1 MENIKLLYFD
11 TETTGVDPIINDII
25 QISGIVEIND
35 VVKEEFNFK
44 VKPHSFEN
52 ISQQALDVN
61 GITIEELKTYPE
73 PKIVLNKLIAIFDK
87 YIFKFN
93 KTDKFFLCGHNIRFD
108 VDFLFQFCKK
118 CNFNYL
124 GSYLDYHKADT
135 MGLLMSLM
143 IARKIPVSGIKLVN
157 ACEENNI
164 ELLSAHDALADI
176 RATRLLWKKL
186 CERIV

>member
-11 TETTGVDPIINDII
+11 VESTGVDPIVNDII

-35 VVKEEFNFK
+35 EVKEEFNFR
-44 VKPHSFEN
+44 VQPHSYEN
-52 ISQQALDVN
+52 ISKEALEVN
-61 GITIEELKTYPE
+61 GITIEQMKEYPTPQE
-73 PKIVLNKLIAIFDK
+73 TLSKLIKIFDK
-87 YIFKFN
+87 YVFKFN
-93 KTDKFFLCGHNIRFD
+93 KSDKFFPVGHNIRFD
-108 VDFLFQFCKK
+108 IDFLFQFCKK